1 MNTQAAMILRFVFV
15 GTSSDARA
23 VADELRRTDFDV
35 ECEVVAEAAA
45 LAAALEKNAY
55 DAVVADETLAGW
67 SWHDALAVVRER
79 AEDLPFILVS
89 GTSGEERAVDAM
101 RAGASDYVLKDSV
114 ARLGAVL
121 EREIREAA
129 TRRERAHLYAEL
141 RQNKER
147 FRRTFEKA
155 PIGIANV
162 APTARFLTVNERL
175 GTMVG
180 YTRREL
186 IGRRFSDII
195 HPDDVG
201 DAEARHA
208 AYLEGIRSTMEHE
221 RRLLH
226 KDGRTV
232 WARLTLTPVTGD
244 DGELEQIIAI
254 FYDITQQRFAAERAA
269 LQARLLDSVEQ
280 AVMATDAG
288 GRITYWNRYAEELYG
303 WRAHEVRG
311 RYVLDVMT
319 PERVLDAAEETM
331 ARLRAGERFAGES
344 LMRRRDGETF
354 PAWVVA
360 APIHD
365 AEGEITGTV
374 AVSHDISEVK
384 RAERETRAQKE
395 QLAEAQRI
403 AKVGSVQYDIATGV
417 QRWSDE
423 LSRIHGVPP
432 GTTLSPGE
440 VLAMVDAA
448 DRERIRTLTK
458 QAIAT
463 AVPVETDY
471 RIVLPGGA
479 VRTMH
484 AAGRVITDA
493 HGKPKEVI
501 AVAQDVTESRRNEE
515 ELRRFVIRQSAAAN
529 LGNLALSGA
538 ALDALFRQA
547 AVSICEVLQLDL
559 CEVVKAGRDG
569 RYIMVAGAGW
579 DAGVVGSERPAG
591 PRSLAAL
598 TMRDRIPVVVHD
610 ITSDPRITPGEVLLR
625 HGVRGA
631 AAVPIGTTG
640 ELWGM
645 LGAYARGERTLSDGD
660 IDFLR
665 TVATMLGQ
673 AIERIRA
680 DVELRVRAVQ
690 QSAIAELGQ
699 IAFST
704 VDEHTL
710 RRACE
715 LAQNGLGVEYALVLE
730 RVAGELVIR
739 AGDRWSDAVIDPS
752 PVSAGSQSGMTAV
765 TRVPVVVNDYHLDT
779 RFRESIRE
787 LTDSAGVRSGISVPI
802 HGARLF
808 YGVFSVYSGEP
819 RAYTEGDLHFMQ
831 SLANTL
837 AEAIEREEATSALV
851 KSEQRYRSVVEGASE
866 IIFDVDRHGVICSLN
881 RAFESITGYRSEDFI
896 GRPFR
901 DLFADEDGGALAA
914 AMLQQIVAT
923 RQRVQW
929 ETAARRADG
938 TRVVLEINSVPKE
951 QNGEIVSMHGF
962 ARDVTEARRTEQER
976 QQLTANLQLL
986 LESTAEGIFAIDVDG
1001 RCQLVNR
1008 AAARMLQRGDDQLLG
1023 RDMHELTHGTATHA
1037 RRHCPLLEVART
1049 EMTIVVADE
1058 TFQRADGSP
1067 FPVEYSAAPLI
1078 DQGRAVGVVV
1088 TFTDISERRKLEA
1101 KLEQANRLSS
1111 LGRLAATVAHEFNN
1125 VLMGI
1130 APFVEVIRRTTE
1142 RDRIEAS
1149 LGQIALSVARG
1160 KRITSEILRFTQ
1172 PAEPVRAAVEVAEW
1186 LRALATEAR
1195 TMLSATIVL
1204 DVASQEGIAI
1214 HADANQIH
1222 QTVMNLIVNAR
1233 DAMPGGGTLTIRAVR
1248 EPEDAKFAFGRVEHP
1263 ERFVHLSVSDSGTGM
1278 TAETRRHI
1286 FEPLFT
1292 TKKSG
1297 TGLGLPLAHQIV
1309 ARHGGDIYVE
1319 SAIGH
1324 GTTFHL
1330 FLPACDPAPRPVAT
1344 PAPPPPAAPR
1354 TRFRRVLL
1362 VEDDAAVAAG
1372 IVSVLEMEGLE
1383 VDIVDN
1389 GTDAIET
1396 IRANPPDVVVLDV
1409 GLPDMEGTAVYDAIA
1424 VTHAGLPVIFS
1435 TGHAD
1440 ASRLEEYLARP
1451 RVSYLLKPYDAEAL
1465 LAAIEEVS

>member
-1 MNTQAAMILRFVFV
+1 MSTQAAMILRFVYV
-15 GTSSDARA
+15 GSPPDAHA
-23 VADELRRTDFDV
+23 VTDELRRTDFDV
-35 ECEVVAEAAA
+35 ECEVAAEAAT
-45 LAAALEKNAY
+45 LASALEKNAY
-55 DAVVADETLAGW
+55 DAVVADEMLNGW
-67 SWHDALAVVRER
+67 SWREALAVVRER
-79 AEDLPFILVS
+79 SEDLPFILVS

-129 TRRERAHLYAEL
+129 TRRERAHLYTEL

-162 APTARFLTVNERL
+162 GPTARFLTINERL
-175 GTMVG
+175 CTMVG

-186 IGRRFSDII
+186 IGRRFTDII

-208 AYLEGIRSTMEHE
+208 AYIEGIRSTMEHE
-221 RRLLH
+221 RRLVH

-232 WARLTLTPVTGD
+232 WARVTLTPIVGD

-254 FYDITQQRFAAERAA
+254 FYDITQQRVAAERAA

-280 AVMATDAG
+280 AVMATDPE
-288 GRITYWNRYAEELYG
+288 GRVTYWNRYAEELYG

-311 RYVLDVMT
+311 QYVLDVMT
-319 PERVLDAAEETM
+319 PDRIRAAAEETM
-331 ARLRAGERFAGES
+331 TRLRGGERFTGES

-354 PAWVVA
+354 PAWLVA
-360 APIHD
+360 AALHD
-365 AEGEITGTV
+365 ADGAITGTV

-384 RAERETRAQKE
+384 RAEREMRAQAE

-403 AKVGSVQYDIATGV
+403 AKVGSVHYKLATGA

-440 VLAMVDAA
+440 LLAMIDAA
-448 DRERIRTLTK
+448 DRERIRALTK
-458 QAIAT
+458 QALET

-471 RIVLPGGA
+471 RIVLPDGA
-479 VRTMH
+479 IRTLH

-493 HGKPKEVI
+493 HGKPQEVI

-515 ELRRFVIRQSAAAN
+515 ELRRFVIRQSATAN
-529 LGNLALSGA
+529 LGHLALSGA
-538 ALDALFRQA
+538 SLDELFHQA
-547 AVSICEVLQLDL
+547 TLSICDVLQLDL
-559 CEVVKAGRDG
+559 CEIVKVAPDG
-569 RYIMVAGAGW
+569 RFIMVAGAGW
-579 DAGVVGSERPAG
+579 EAGIVGNERLAG

-598 TMRDRIPVVVHD
+598 TTRDRIPFVVHD
-610 ITSDPRITPGEVLLR
+610 ITSDPRITPAEVLLR
-625 HGVRGA
+625 HRVRGA
-631 AAVPIGTTG
+631 AGVPIGTTG

-645 LGAYARGERTLSDGD
+645 LGAYARGERTLSDTD

-680 DVELRVRAVQ
+680 DIELRIRAVQ
-690 QSAIAELGQ
+690 QSAISELGL

-730 RVAGELVIR
+730 RVAGELVVR
-739 AGDRWSDAVIDPS
+739 AGERWNDAVVERTPMS
-752 PVSAGSQSGMTAV
+752 SGSQSGMTAA
-765 TRVPVVVNDYHLDT
+765 TRVPVVVNDYRLDT
-779 RFRESIRE
+779 RFREPIRE
-787 LTDSAGVRSGISVPI
+787 ATENAGVRSGISVPI
-802 HGARLF
+802 HGARIF

-866 IIFDVDRHGVICSLN
+866 IIFDVDRDGIICSLN
-881 RAFESITGYRSEDFI
+881 RAFESITGYLREDFI

-901 DLFADEDGGALAA
+901 ELFADGDDAERAA
-914 AMLQQIVAT
+914 AMLQQLVET

-929 ETAARRADG
+929 ETSAHRADG

-951 QNGEIVSMHGF
+951 LNGQVVSMHGF
-962 ARDVTEARRTEQER
+962 ARDVTEARRAEQER

-1008 AAARMLQRGDDQLLG
+1008 AAARTLQRGEDQLLG
-1023 RDMHELTHGTATHA
+1023 RDMHELTHGIATHS
-1037 RRHCPLLEVART
+1037 RRDCPLLGVAKT
-1049 EMTIVVADE
+1049 ATTIVVADE

-1078 DQGRAVGVVV
+1078 DQGRTVGVVV
-1088 TFTDISERRKLEA
+1088 TFTDITERRKLEA

-1130 APFVEVIRRTTE
+1130 APFVEVIRRTTA

-1172 PAEPVRAAVEVAEW
+1172 PAEPVRAAVDVAEW

-1195 TMLSATIVL
+1195 TVLSATITL

-1222 QTVMNLIVNAR
+1222 QTLMNLIVNAR

-1248 EPEDAKFAFGRVEHP
+1248 ERQDAQFPFGRIEHP
-1263 ERFVHLSVSDSGTGM
+1263 ERFVRVSVNDTGTGM

-1319 SAIGH
+1319 STIGH

-1330 FLPACDPAPRPVAT
+1330 FLPACEPAPKPLPT
-1344 PAPPPPAAPR
+1344 PPPPPPAAPR
-1354 TRFRRVLL
+1354 TRYRRILL

-1389 GTDAIET
+1389 GAEAITT

-1424 VTHAGLPVIFS
+1424 NTHAGLPVIFS

-1440 ASRLEEYLARP
+1440 ESRLEEYLSRP

-1465 LAAIEEVS
+1465 LKAIEEVA